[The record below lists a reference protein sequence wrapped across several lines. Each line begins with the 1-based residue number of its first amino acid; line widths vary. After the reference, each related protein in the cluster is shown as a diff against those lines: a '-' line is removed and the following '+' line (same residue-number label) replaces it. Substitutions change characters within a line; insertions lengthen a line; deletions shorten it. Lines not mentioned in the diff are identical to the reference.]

1 MDALGVTWQYEVLE
15 PDIARALRYLP
26 DFWLPESDED
36 GAWLEIKSGRPTPGE
51 MRVARELKAATGC
64 PVYLAWGWPRWGRF
78 GMGLFTAA
86 GDFWTTHP
94 TYTALALCQLWDVG
108 FGELREGMKG

>member
-1 MDALGVTWQYEVLE
+1 MDALGITWQYEVLE

-51 MRVARELKAATGC
+51 VWVARELRQATGC
-64 PVYLAWGWPRWGRF
+64 PVYVAWGWPRWGRF
-78 GMGLFTAA
+78 GMALFTAA

-108 FGELREGMKG
+108 FGELREGMG